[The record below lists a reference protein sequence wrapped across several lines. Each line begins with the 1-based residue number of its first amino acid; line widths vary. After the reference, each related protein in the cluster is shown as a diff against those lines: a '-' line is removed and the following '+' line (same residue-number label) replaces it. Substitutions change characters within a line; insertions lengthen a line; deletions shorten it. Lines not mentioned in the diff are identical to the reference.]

1 MTVKIIIDRQ
11 FKEAPRADDIRVLND
26 LRIRAMGQNG
36 YISGETLVDVEDN
49 KKLVVMSVWSDIEDW
64 ETWRDSGER
73 NRLETE
79 LSSFLE
85 EPAKIRAFMLGADS
99 LRKILEQV
107 VHDSE
112 LAA

>member
-1 MTVKIIIDRQ
+1 MTVKIMIDRQ
-11 FKEAPRADDIRVLND
+11 FKEGPKADDIRILND

-49 KKLVVMSVWSDIEDW
+49 KKIVVMSVWTSLEDW
-64 ETWRDSGER
+64 EIWKESGER
-73 NRLETE
+73 KKYDTE
-79 LSSFLE
+79 LSSYLE
-85 EPAKIRAFMLGADS
+85 EPTKVRAFMLGADS
-99 LRKILEQV
+99 LRKILGQV

>member
-11 FKEAPRADDIRVLND
+11 FKEAPRADDIRILND
-26 LRIRAMGQNG
+26 LRIRAMGQTG

-49 KKLVVMSVWSDIEDW
+49 KKLVVMSVWTNIEDW

-73 NRLETE
+73 KRLEAD

-85 EPAKIRAFMLGADS
+85 EPASVRAFMLGADS